1 MGLSG
6 DYSVIVLLIIIGVMG
21 VFGMVWGAFSLTGRR
36 YDDSGKSRSDEQ
48 SVYQRDVRL
57 RHLRDTAAMTGR
69 RDVVREME
77 MALHGFGDGERAHS
91 RATS

>member
-21 VFGMVWGAFSLTGRR
+21 VFGMVWGAFSLTGSRHT
-36 YDDSGKSRSDEQ
+36 DTSVSRSDEQ

-57 RHLRDTAAMTGR
+57 RHMRDTAGMVGR

-77 MALHGFGDGERAHS
+77 MALHGYGDEQRGQS
-91 RATS
+91 RMS